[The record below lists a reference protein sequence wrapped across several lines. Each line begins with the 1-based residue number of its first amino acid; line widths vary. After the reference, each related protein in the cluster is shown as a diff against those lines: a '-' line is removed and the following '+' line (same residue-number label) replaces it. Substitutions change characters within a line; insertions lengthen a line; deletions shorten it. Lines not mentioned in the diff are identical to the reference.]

1 MRTKSSLYTINAQL
15 CYNIT
20 QNKRNMSMNQRTIS
34 QAVEVVG
41 IGLHKG
47 EPIKLRLEPLG
58 VDAGIVFYRED
69 LALSIPLT
77 PSAVVDTQMAT
88 VIGSEKGTI
97 STIEH
102 FLSAVYAYGIDNMR
116 VVVNGNEMPIMDG
129 SAASF
134 CLLLD
139 EAGVEEQDAAK
150 QIIRV
155 KKAVEVRDGDKF
167 VRVEPSDKVTFDFE
181 IDFAHPV
188 IGQQSQSYSFGTK
201 PFIEEIARART
212 FGFARDI
219 QYLQSI
225 NLALGASLNNAIGL
239 DDEKVLNPEGLR
251 FDNEFAR
258 HKILDAMG
266 DMMVTGHNLLGAY
279 SSFAGSH
286 KLNHELT
293 VALLADP
300 ANYEMVS
307 LNRVQ
312 SREFAKSFA

>member
-1 MRTKSSLYTINAQL
+1 
-15 CYNIT
+15 
-20 QNKRNMSMNQRTIS
+20 MNQRTINKP
-34 QAVEVVG
+34 VEVVG

-58 VDAGIVFYRED
+58 TDAGVLFYRED
-69 LALSIPLT
+69 LALTIPLA
-77 PSAVVDTQMAT
+77 PSSVIDTQMAT
-88 VIGSEKGTI
+88 VIGSDKGYI

-116 VVVNGNEMPIMDG
+116 VIVNGNEMPIMDG
-129 SAASF
+129 SASSF

-139 EAGVEEQDAAK
+139 EAGVNEQDVAK
-150 QIIRV
+150 KVIEI
-155 KKAVEVRDGDKF
+155 KKTVEVRDGDKF
-167 VRVEPSDKVTFDFE
+167 VRLEPSSEVSFDFE
-181 IDFAHPV
+181 IDFEHPV
-188 IGQQSQSYSFGTK
+188 IGRQSQSYSFGTK
-201 PFIEEIARART
+201 PFIDEIARART

-251 FDNEFAR
+251 FENEFAR
-258 HKILDAMG
+258 HKVLDAMG
-266 DMMVTGHNLLGAY
+266 DMMVTGHNILGAY

-293 VALLADP
+293 VKLLADK

-307 LNRVQ
+307 LDSVQ
-312 SREFAKSFA
+312 SRAFEKSFA

>member
-1 MRTKSSLYTINAQL
+1 MHNYVIILPKIKG
-15 CYNIT
+15 IV
-20 QNKRNMSMNQRTIS
+20 SMNQRTIS

-77 PSAVVDTQMAT
+77 PSSVVDTQMAT

-139 EAGVEEQDAAK
+139 EAGIEEQDAAK

-155 KKAVEVRDGDKF
+155 KKIVEVRDGDKF

>member
-1 MRTKSSLYTINAQL
+1 
-15 CYNIT
+15 
-20 QNKRNMSMNQRTIS
+20 MNQRTIS

-58 VDAGIVFYRED
+58 TNAGIVFYRED
-69 LALSIPLT
+69 LALSIPLS

-88 VIGSEKGTI
+88 VIGGSKGTI

-116 VVVNGNEMPIMDG
+116 VVVDGNEMPIMDG

-139 EAGVEEQDAAK
+139 EAGITEQDVPK
-150 QIIRV
+150 QIIRI
-155 KKAVEVRDGDKF
+155 KKTVEVRDGNKF
-167 VRVEPSDKVTFDFE
+167 VRIEPSKKVTFDFE
-181 IDFAHPV
+181 IDFEHPV
-188 IGQQSQSYSFGTK
+188 IGQQSQAYSFGTK
-201 PFIEEIARART
+201 PFLEDIARART

-251 FDNEFAR
+251 FENEFAR

-293 VALLADP
+293 VALLADT

-307 LNRVQ
+307 LSKVQ

>member
-1 MRTKSSLYTINAQL
+1 
-15 CYNIT
+15 
-20 QNKRNMSMNQRTIS
+20 MNQRTIS
-34 QAVEVVG
+34 QSVEVVG

-58 VDAGIVFYRED
+58 TNAGIVFYRED
-69 LALSIPLT
+69 LALSIPLS

-88 VIGSEKGTI
+88 VIGGTKGTI

-116 VVVNGNEMPIMDG
+116 VVVDGNEMPIMDG

-139 EAGVEEQDAAK
+139 EAGITEQDVPK
-150 QIIRV
+150 QIIRI
-155 KKAVEVRDGDKF
+155 KKTVEVRDGDKF
-167 VRVEPSDKVTFDFE
+167 VRIEPSNHVTFDFE
-181 IDFAHPV
+181 IDFEHPV
-188 IGQQSQSYSFGTK
+188 IGRQSQAYSFGTK
-201 PFIEEIARART
+201 PFLEEIARART
-212 FGFARDI
+212 FGFVRDI

-239 DDEKVLNPEGLR
+239 DDAKVLNPEGLR
-251 FDNEFAR
+251 FENEFAR

-266 DMMVTGHNLLGAY
+266 DMMVTGHNILGAY

-293 VALLADP
+293 VALLADT

-307 LNRVQ
+307 LSKVQ